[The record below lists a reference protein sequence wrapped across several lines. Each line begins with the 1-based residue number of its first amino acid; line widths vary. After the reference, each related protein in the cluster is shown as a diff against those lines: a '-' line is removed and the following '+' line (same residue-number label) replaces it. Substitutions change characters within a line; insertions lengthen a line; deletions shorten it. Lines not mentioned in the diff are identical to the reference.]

1 MKQETKNTFTQISLE
16 QRFLIRDRL
25 RHCVPLSRIAKE
37 LNLSPSSVARE
48 IQRNRTRVFPS
59 SNTSPVPE
67 CVQAPLCKDNC
78 TGRSCSS
85 YHFVPCPK
93 TEKAPFVCDSCPSKY
108 PCRNIKYYY
117 IPRDAE
123 KRALVR
129 KTDKVPIKLSSEQL
143 ASLDDLVCE
152 RIKQKKQSPF
162 HLFASNEKDISISL
176 STFYRYTKNGLLN
189 TRYIDLP
196 MAVRYSPRYVPRPV
210 RTKDRSYR
218 IGRTFDDFSKA
229 LHEGQFEEVVEMD
242 TVLGLITDKQAILT
256 FCFRNSGLFLCY
268 RLERKNLMTVRR
280 KLLELQKSLGEQIFK
295 KLFNT
300 ILTDNGPEFT
310 SPEILEKNAA
320 HQKLISLFFCDPYA
334 SGQKGKLEKTHVL
347 LRRFLPKKQ
356 SIANVSQAQLNLIRD
371 NINALQRHAL
381 DGLSSY
387 QLFVLQ
393 YGQDVAD
400 SLGLNRISP
409 NMVSFRKI

>member
-1 MKQETKNTFTQISLE
+1 MKQESKKTFTQINIE
-16 QRFLIRDRL
+16 QRFIIRDRL
-25 RHCVPLSRIAKE
+25 RHCFPLSRIAAE
-37 LNLSPSSVARE
+37 LNISPSSVSRE
-48 IQRNRTRVFPS
+48 IQRNRTRIYPS
-59 SNTSPVPE
+59 SKTFPVPE
-67 CVQAPLCKDNC
+67 CVQAPICKDNC
-78 TGRSCSS
+78 TGRSCPS
-85 YHFVPCPK
+85 YHFVPCQR

-117 IPRDAE
+117 IPKDADN
-123 KRALVR
+123 RAVVR
-129 KTDKVPIKLSSEQL
+129 RTDKVPIKLSSDDL

-162 HLFASNEKDISISL
+162 HLFASNEKNISISL

-196 MAVRYSPRYVPRPV
+196 MAVRYSPRYVPKSV
-210 RTKDRSYR
+210 RYKDKTYR
-218 IGRTFDDFSKA
+218 IGRTFEDFSKA
-229 LHEGQFEEVVEMD
+229 LNEGSFNDVVEMD

-280 KLLELQKSLGEQIFK
+280 KLLELQKSLGEELFK
-295 KLFNT
+295 NLFNT

-320 HQKLISLFFCDPYA
+320 HQKLVSLFFCDPYA

-347 LRRFLPKKQ
+347 LRRFIPKKQ
-356 SIANVSQAQLNLIRD
+356 SIANVSQAQLDLIRD
-371 NINALQRHAL
+371 NINALQRQAL
-381 DGLSSY
+381 GGLSSY

-393 YGQDVAD
+393 YGQEVAD

-409 NMVSFRKI
+409 DKVSFRKI